1 METSVGINHVD
12 NIAVMMKPGT
22 KNGIEPILNF
32 SPSTFVLLFA
42 IIAHNGTIMT
52 NNETLDNFTVV
63 AITIASGPILSPAA
77 IA

>member
-1 METSVGINHVD
+1 MEISVGINHVD

-22 KNGIEPILNF
+22 KYGIVPILNF

-52 NNETLDNFTVV
+52 NSETLDNFTVV
-63 AITIASGPILSPAA
+63 AITIASGPKLSPAA